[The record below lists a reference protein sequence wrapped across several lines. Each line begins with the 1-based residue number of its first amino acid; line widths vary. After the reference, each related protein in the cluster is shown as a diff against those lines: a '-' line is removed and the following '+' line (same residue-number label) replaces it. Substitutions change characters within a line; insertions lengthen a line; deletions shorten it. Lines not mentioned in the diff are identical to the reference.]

1 MNTPLTPQ
9 QARALRR
16 RKQHER
22 QAVVFGLLIA
32 LLAATGVVGLAVY
45 TGAFSFPGNGEFVA
59 KETEPATTFAAP
71 QPCVPAGTA
80 PVGRKKIK
88 VTVLNG
94 SDRAGLAAVV
104 SDLLDDEGFTVEG
117 TGNDTRRPSTPVISF
132 GVKGI
137 TRAYTL
143 LAYIPE
149 ARLVLDTR
157 PGASVDLT
165 VTEKFAGFVPSDQ
178 VNLDPEIPLESVPDC
193 VELDDVTP
201 QPAPARFDEKNKDKA
216 TEESSEG

>member
-9 QARALRR
+9 QARALRS

-45 TGAFSFPGNGEFVA
+45 TGALSFPGSADFVA
-59 KETEPATTFAAP
+59 KEKEPGTTFTAP
-71 QPCVPAGTA
+71 QPCVPSGTV

-104 SDLLDDEGFTVEG
+104 SDLLTDEGFTVEG
-117 TGNDTRRPSTPVISF
+117 TGNDTRRPSQPIISF
-132 GVKGI
+132 GPKGI

-143 LAYIPE
+143 LAYVPE

-165 VTEKFAGFVPSDQ
+165 VPEKVAGLVPSDQ
-178 VNLDPEIPLESVPDC
+178 VVLDPEIPLESVAEC
-193 VELDDVTP
+193 LELDAVTP
-201 QPAPARFDEKNKDKA
+201 QPAPARFTKTEEA
-216 TEESSEG
+216 TEEPAAG

>member
-1 MNTPLTPQ
+1 M
-9 QARALRR
+9 RR

-45 TGAFSFPGNGEFVA
+45 TGAFSFPGEGEFVA
-59 KETEPATTFAAP
+59 KETKPATTFAAP
-71 QPCVPAGTA
+71 QPCVPSGTA

-104 SDLLDDEGFTVEG
+104 SDLLTEEGFTVEG
-117 TGNDTRRPSTPVISF
+117 TGNDTRRPSQPVISF
-132 GVKGI
+132 GTKGL

-143 LAYIPE
+143 LAYLPE
-149 ARLVLDTR
+149 ARLVLDAR

-165 VTEKFAGFVPSDQ
+165 VTETFSGFVPSDQ
-178 VNLDPEIPLESVPDC
+178 VGLDPEIPLESVPEC
-193 VELDDVTP
+193 VEADDVTP
-201 QPAPARFDEKNKDKA
+201 QPAPARFTEKDKA
-216 TEESSEG
+216 TEESAEG

>member
-1 MNTPLTPQ
+1 MNTPVTQQ

-45 TGAFSFPGNGEFVA
+45 TGAFSFPGSSDFVA
-59 KETEPATTFAAP
+59 KEKEPGTTFAAP
-71 QPCVPAGTA
+71 QPCVPSGSV

-94 SDRAGLAAVV
+94 SDRAGLAAVAG
-104 SDLLDDEGFTVEG
+104 DMLRDEGFTVEG
-117 TGNDTRRPSTPVISF
+117 TGNDTRRPSQPVISF

-143 LAYIPE
+143 LAYVPD
-149 ARLVLDTR
+149 ARLVLDNR

-165 VTEKFAGFVPSDQ
+165 VSADFAGLVPPEQ
-178 VNLDPEIPLESVPDC
+178 TTLDPEIPLESVAEC
-193 VELDDVTP
+193 VDLEDVTP
-201 QPAPARFDEKNKDKA
+201 QPAPARFTKDEKA
-216 TEESSEG
+216 TEESAEG